1 MKSIF
6 GRYLPRDSFIHRL
19 DPRVKIIINIIY
31 IVLVFISNYFITS
44 LLLLIPIFIAFIV
57 ANRRILPLITLW
69 KMPILI
75 GIVIFLVNL
84 YTVNNLKGE
93 DYHIINWFGKEWW
106 INKVKIDNG
115 KILGYGVFKENIIRT
130 LSLILRVYMMII
142 TTSLLTNTTK
152 PILLTRALEDLMW
165 PLKFLFIPV
174 HIIAMIISL
183 ALRFIPTL
191 LDESKRIMKA
201 QASRGV
207 DFKNGKFKEKV
218 KSFTTLV
225 IPLFIAS
232 FSKADDLSNAMET
245 RGYDPYA
252 KRTRYR
258 KLSFSWRDFL
268 VLLVIAGLI
277 TYIILS
283 QNFDV
288 IPVKNWTWYVFTKTN
303 V

>member
-1 MKSIF
+1 MKSVF
-6 GRYLPRDSFIHRL
+6 GRYLPGNSFIHKL
-19 DPRVKIIINIIY
+19 DPRIKIIINIIY
-31 IVLVFISNYFITS
+31 IVLVFVSNYFITS
-44 LLLLIPIFIAFIV
+44 FILLIPMLIAYLV
-57 ANRRILPLITLW
+57 ANKRFLPLITLL

-93 DYHIINWFGKEWW
+93 DYQIIKIFNKELW
-106 INKVKIDNG
+106 IWKKETPSGIQ
-115 KILGYGVFKENIIRT
+115 GYGVFKENIIRT
-130 LSLILRVYMMII
+130 LSLVLRVYLMIV

-152 PILLTRALEDLMW
+152 PILLTKALEDLMW
-165 PLKFLFIPV
+165 PLKFLFIPI

-207 DFKNGKFKEKV
+207 DFKNGKFKEKI

-225 IPLFIAS
+225 IPLFITS
-232 FSKADDLSNAMET
+232 FAKADDLSNAMDT

-258 KLSFSWRDFL
+258 KLTISWRDIL
-268 VLLVIAGLI
+268 CLLFIALLI

-283 QNFDV
+283 QTVNV
-288 IPVKNWTWYVFTKTN
+288 IPLPWWYTITRLN